1 MNKYRVR
8 CLRVIDGDTFEG
20 DLMLEPFGIVLK
32 NQRFR
37 LLGIDTP
44 ERGEPLYR
52 EARDMTAKLIEKKNV
67 SVVVQDKDSFGRWLS
82 EVTLYGRDESLN
94 EILLKEGLAAVYS

>member
-67 SVVVQDKDSFGRWLS
+67 SVIVQDKDSFGRWLS